1 MAYLFRLSAAGERI
15 LVEMPGK
22 EAKSALAGEH
32 SEAKKG
38 VRYEQCP
45 LSRAHQWVRDGGEHK
60 TTLWLDYAGRL
71 RRAT

>member
-1 MAYLFRLSAAGERI
+1 MAYLFRLSADGQRS
-15 LVEMPGK
+15 LVEISGK

-32 SEAKKG
+32 PEAKKG
-38 VRYEQCP
+38 VRYEPCS
-45 LSRAHQWVRDGGEHK
+45 LSRAHQWVRDGGDHK

>member
-1 MAYLFRLSAAGERI
+1 MAYLFRLDAAGVKT
-15 LVEMPGK
+15 LVEIPGK

-32 SEAKKG
+32 AEARKG
-38 VRYEQCP
+38 VRYEPCS
-45 LSRAHQWVRDGGEHK
+45 LSRAHQWVRDGGEHN

>member
-1 MAYLFRLSAAGERI
+1 MAYLFRLSADGGRV

-32 SEAKKG
+32 AEARKG
-38 VRYEQCP
+38 LRYEPCA
-45 LSRAHQWVRDGGEHK
+45 LARAHQWVRDGGDHK

-71 RRAT
+71 RRAD